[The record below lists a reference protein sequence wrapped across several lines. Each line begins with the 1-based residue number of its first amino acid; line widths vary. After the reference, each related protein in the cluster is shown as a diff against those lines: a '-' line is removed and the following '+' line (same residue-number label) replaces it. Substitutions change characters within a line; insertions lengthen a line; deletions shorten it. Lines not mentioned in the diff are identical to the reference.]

1 MLLDS
6 GHLELLAALT
16 RHDTLAAASAAI
28 HLSPSAASRRLQEA
42 ERRLGFALATVDGR
56 SLRLTA
62 AGRIVAEAAVATEA
76 QLSEAEL
83 AARWLGSSTERPL
96 RIGVGFFDTVSWA
109 LPKLET
115 QAFTITRVDLHS
127 TDRALANNVVDIV
140 LDVRKQRP
148 DSNAVT
154 LADDQLMLVVGS
166 THPLATQATARASDL
181 APFRYLGSAVDP
193 KPGFEFDAFFRPAN
207 TSPTDIITIESL
219 ACILDLVATGDAVT
233 IQPSR
238 AVSEQRNDLRLVAL
252 DRRIPVEWVAIAGD
266 SPSEAVVEFFATH
279 RWR

>member
-42 ERRLGFALATVDGR
+42 ERRLGFALAMVDGR
-56 SLRLTA
+56 SMRLTA

-83 AARWLGSSTERPL
+83 AARWLGSGAERPL
-96 RIGVGFFDTVSWA
+96 RLGVGFFDSMAWA
-109 LPKLET
+109 LPDLAA
-115 QAFTITRVDLHS
+115 QAFTISRVGLHS
-127 TDRALANNVVDIV
+127 TDPALANNAVDIV
-140 LDVRKQRP
+140 LDVRNECP
-148 DSNAVT
+148 PSNAVT
-154 LADDQLMLVVGS
+154 LAEDRLTLVAG
-166 THPLATQATARASDL
+166 TNHPLAEHTVATASDI
-181 APFRYLGSAVDP
+181 APFRYLGSALDP
-193 KPGFEFDAFFRPAN
+193 QPGFEFDAFFRPAN
-207 TSPTDIITIESL
+207 TSPADITTVESL
-219 ACILDLVATGDAVT
+219 TCLLDLVATGHAVS

-238 AVSEQRNDLRLVAL
+238 VVDQRRTDLRMIPL
-252 DRRIPVEWVAIAGD
+252 DRHVPVEWVAIAGP
-266 SPSEAVVEFFATH
+266 SPSDAAVGFLENH